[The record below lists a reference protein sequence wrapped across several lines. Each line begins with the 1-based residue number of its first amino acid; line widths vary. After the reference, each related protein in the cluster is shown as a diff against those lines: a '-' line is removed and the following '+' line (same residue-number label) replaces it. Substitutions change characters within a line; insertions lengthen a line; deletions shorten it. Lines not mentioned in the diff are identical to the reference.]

1 MRSPVGL
8 RQSRKVTSPP
18 SSSFAN
24 DWLPCKDSMDIK
36 AYPWLVHQV
45 RGWYSG
51 AAAYFGWMREAK
63 RENTRCGLRP
73 MSDKAAGRKTRGPE
87 GCDENGPAAALL
99 LGHVPIQICSLVA
112 PCRRPILIATPLYQS
127 RTWCTRSPATSARAC
142 AGIPYSD
149 RRRHEH
155 SCRLTKGRSVPGSAE
170 SLF

>member
-1 MRSPVGL
+1 MRSPAGL

-63 RENTRCGLRP
+63 RENTCCGLRP
-73 MSDKAAGRKTRGPE
+73 KSDKAAGRKTRGPE
-87 GCDENGPAAALL
+87 GCDENRPRLR
-99 LGHVPIQICSLVA
+99 CSSVTYRFRYA
-112 PCRRPILIATPLYQS
+112 PLS
-127 RTWCTRSPATSARAC
+127 RL
-142 AGIPYSD
+142 AG
-149 RRRHEH
+149 
-155 SCRLTKGRSVPGSAE
+155 GR
-170 SLF
+170 F